1 MTSAYHSE
9 NSSSFRMGPTGQG
22 GRRISPLRWAAD
34 RSEETRP
41 VPASAASRGP
51 GEPVPAEEA
60 DPVSVEDRGRAPR
73 ADLLPLRRRGGR
85 GLRGPREGRGRGR
98 GGRRPRRDGPGVHPP
113 GRAKVTPDDEG
124 PQDDGD
130 EDRDGHAEPREGVR
144 PSDPEGDGVA
154 RSRPERVRDVDRD
167 RRNGGVE
174 VGNVPWDARGPEGA
188 REEDARRA

>member
-22 GRRISPLRWAAD
+22 GRRISPLRWASD
-34 RSEETRP
+34 RSEEARP
-41 VPASAASRGP
+41 VRASAASRGP

-85 GLRGPREGRGRGR
+85 GLGGPRGGRGGGGGRGGPGEGRGRGR

-124 PQDDGD
+124 
-130 EDRDGHAEPREGVR
+130 
-144 PSDPEGDGVA
+144 
-154 RSRPERVRDVDRD
+154 
-167 RRNGGVE
+167 
-174 VGNVPWDARGPEGA
+174 
-188 REEDARRA
+188 RAIRKETE